1 MRKPSSLLLSL
12 VVLACLCLALVPAVS
27 AFTATLIS
35 PSDGSTVYPG
45 TVIKINITGLT
56 TSDKLTYRLSS
67 TDLYIPGNTVTLPT
81 TSLPFSFK
89 DGLVTT
95 SASTTGISAVTF
107 TVTKDGGAAMTK
119 SGSSITTQYNIKS
132 GNYDVSATGTH
143 SGGNVGIDYS
153 VAGTVDTGAPDPAP
167 LNFTVSSDLYSGHLT
182 IQVLQDTTAKL
193 SSTFVI
199 APTPTQSGGGGGG
212 GGGPA
217 PAPAPAPAPVAPV
230 QQQSVPL
237 AVSALITLAQGQA
250 NFVSTPITGGMINSA
265 TTIDLGSGGLGISGG
280 TIVIQN
286 TGTTYT
292 GPLGAGA
299 MNLGTIGGTG
309 IGGFSGSG
317 SGLSSFGIGPGGYTV
332 LGQVTIVTNIV

>member
-1 MRKPSSLLLSL
+1 
-12 VVLACLCLALVPAVS
+12 
-27 AFTATLIS
+27 
-35 PSDGSTVYPG
+35 
-45 TVIKINITGLT
+45 
-56 TSDKLTYRLSS
+56 YRLSS

-167 LNFTVSSDLYSGHLT
+167 LNFTVSSDIYSGHLT
-182 IQVLQDTTAKL
+182 IQVLQDSTSKL

-212 GGGPA
+212 GSGPA
-217 PAPAPAPAPVAPV
+217 PAPAPAPAPVV
-230 QQQSVPL
+230 NSVLAGRLGSTVASLVTTQANYVSTQLPDGTVSSAL
-237 AVSALITLAQGQA
+237 TLDIGGITGSPGGGAVS
-250 NFVSTPITGGMINSA
+250 VSP
-265 TTIDLGSGGLGISGG
+265 
-280 TIVIQN
+280 
-286 TGTTYT
+286 GTTVT
-292 GPLGAGA
+292 LSSGAPATVIGGA
-299 MNLGTIGGTG
+299 AVNLGTLPLPGTG
-309 IGGFSGSG
+309 TVTSATNLPRFGISLDGIVTMSA
-317 SGLSSFGIGPGGYTV
+317 GLSTSFSRFA
-332 LGQVTIVTNIV
+332 